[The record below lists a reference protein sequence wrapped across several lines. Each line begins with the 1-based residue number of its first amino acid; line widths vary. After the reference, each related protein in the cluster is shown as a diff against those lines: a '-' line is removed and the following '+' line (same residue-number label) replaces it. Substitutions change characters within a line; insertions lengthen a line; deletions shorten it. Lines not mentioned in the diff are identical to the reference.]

1 MEIVRGDLADP
12 RVLAL
17 LETHLTHCRA
27 ETGSCSAHVLDV
39 SGLASPEIDFFAG
52 FEGHALVGVGA
63 LKRLGDGCGEVKS
76 MHIAQG
82 RRGGGAGA
90 AMLAY
95 IVARARAG
103 GLKRLS
109 LETGSWDF
117 FYPAR
122 RLYRRHGFRDTGPF
136 TCYAPDPNSRFLTL
150 NLGDKALV
158 VETRAID
165 PADLPAMLA
174 IYNQIVATSTAIY
187 RDDPTTYDERAN
199 WLAARQGAG
208 FPVIVAERGG
218 EVLGYAS
225 YGEFRGAFPGFRF
238 TVEHSVHLG
247 EHARGRGVGGVLMGH
262 LMDLAREKGV
272 HVMLGAVDADNA
284 ASLRFHEKL
293 GFAPTGRLHEVGFK
307 FGRWLDLVF
316 VETRFQGRPERET
329 L

>member
-12 RVLAL
+12 RIVAL
-17 LETHLTHCRA
+17 LEAHLTQCRA
-27 ETGSCSAHVLDV
+27 QTGSCSAHALDL
-39 SGLASPEIDFFAG
+39 SGLAQPDIDFFAG
-52 FEGHALVGVGA
+52 FDGETLVAVGA
-63 LKRLGDGCGEVKS
+63 LKRIGDGRGEVKS
-76 MHIAQG
+76 MHVAAT

-90 AMLAY
+90 AMLAHL
-95 IVARARAG
+95 VARARAE

-122 RLYRRHGFRDTGPF
+122 RMYRRHGFRDTGPF
-136 TCYAPDPNSRFLTL
+136 LGYAPDPNSLFMTL
-150 NLGDKALV
+150 DLGDDAAL
-158 VETRAID
+158 VETR
-165 PADLPAMLA
+165 PAEPRDLPTLLA

-187 RDDPTTYDERAN
+187 RDEPTTLEERAA
-199 WLAARQGAG
+199 WLSARRAAG

-225 YGEFRGAFPGFRF
+225 YGEFRGAFPGYRF
-238 TVEHSVHLG
+238 TVEHSVHLS
-247 EHARGRGVGGVLMGH
+247 ESARGQGVGATLMGH
-262 LMDLAREKGV
+262 LLDLAREAGV

-293 GFAPTGRLHEVGFK
+293 GFAPTGRLHEVGWK

-316 VETRFQGRPERET
+316 VEKR